1 MMAFSLSPCS
11 RSVCIQYSKLDPVK
25 TTGTQG
31 KINAIWWYF
40 KINVQKL
47 ADICGYEL
55 PTNLQNFTQK
65 TLNRSENI
73 PKSFRGLLFLK
84 PLYRRTTPHHRCN
97 KCSNKKLKKNAFATN
112 FLSNVCERWLT
123 NVEYWMVVAV
133 AVAGSYDNYTTP
145 RHHSIHRRS
154 GPLTKHIGIL
164 YLSL

>member
-1 MMAFSLSPCS
+1 MQTLWQVSQSHPTVWFTQNGWASVVDSTADFLTSAQLPPYVRVSLEMMAFSLSPCS

-65 TLNRSENI
+65 HLTEVKIFQKVLGGYFFWNPCTDE
-73 PKSFRGLLFLK
+73 PHL
-84 PLYRRTTPHHRCN
+84 TTDVIN
-97 KCSNKKLKKNAFATN
+97 VLTKNLKKR
-112 FLSNVCERWLT
+112 L
-123 NVEYWMVVAV
+123 
-133 AVAGSYDNYTTP
+133 
-145 RHHSIHRRS
+145 
-154 GPLTKHIGIL
+154 
-164 YLSL
+164 